1 MKVLL
6 VRPEAP
12 NLLSFT
18 KILDNEPL
26 ELEYLHTV
34 LMARGHQDRIFDG
47 LVEQKT
53 FLEVLKEESPDVIAV
68 TGYITQENLMKRYVA
83 LAKAYNPKIISVLGG
98 VHVQLNYERFYDS
111 QVDYM
116 LRSEAVSVFCDL
128 LDRLISPTE
137 DFSGLNGLVYHENGT
152 WHVNALVPMCI
163 DDLPIPDRSHFYT
176 HKKHYRY
183 LDLTEVATIK
193 TAFSCPH
200 TCNFCYC
207 TQLAGGRYQM
217 RNLDLVMAEIEGL
230 DCQNVQIVDDDFLVY
245 AERCYDFIGRLKAAG
260 IEKTFI
266 CYARAD
272 DVIRD
277 PELIKALAEV
287 GFKYFLVGLEA
298 IDDAVLSDMNKQTT
312 EDMNRR
318 CVEIIQGTS
327 AQCIALMIISHEAK
341 IGDFER
347 LYSWVDR
354 VGLKFV
360 TVSIFTPI
368 PGTPL
373 YEQHKDALISD
384 NIEDWDFLHLVLEP
398 TQMTRAQFYRQYYL
412 LFIKLYK
419 LAKKTGFY
427 DFMDLKYYRNL
438 LGNYL
443 KRKMRT

>member
-26 ELEYLHTV
+26 ELEYLHTA
-34 LMARGHQDRIFDG
+34 LAAKGHSDVIFDG
-47 LVEQKT
+47 LIEKET
-53 FLEVLKEESPDVIAV
+53 LKQVIQREKPDVIAI
-68 TGYITQENLMKRYVA
+68 TGYITQEKLMKRYCD
-83 LAKAYNPKIISVLGG
+83 LAKALDSKIITVLGG
-98 VHVQLNYERFYDS
+98 VHIQLNYERFYDS

-116 LRSEAVSVFCDL
+116 CRSESVEVLGEL
-128 LDRLISPTE
+128 LDKLEQRKE
-137 DFSGLNGLVYHENGT
+137 DFEDLNGLVYRRQGSWTLNP
-152 WHVNALVPMCI
+152 LVPISI

-176 HKKHYRY
+176 HRKAYRY

-207 TQLAGGRYQM
+207 TQLAGGNYQP
-217 RNLDLVMAEIEGL
+217 RNLDLVMAEIQGL
-230 DCQNVQIVDDDFLVY
+230 DCQNVQIVDDDFLVN
-245 AERCYDFIGRLKAAG
+245 AKRCWDFVDRLKAAG

-272 DVIRD
+272 DIVRD
-277 PELIKALAEV
+277 PELIAALSEV

-298 IDDAVLSDMNKQTT
+298 IDDAVLSGMNKQTT

-318 CVEIIQGTS
+318 CVEIIEGTS
-327 AQCIALMIISHEAK
+327 AQCIALMILSHEATEA
-341 IGDFER
+341 DFNL
-347 LYSWVDR
+347 LYDWVVAR
-354 VGLKFV
+354 GLKFV

-373 YEQHKDALISD
+373 YEQYKDELTSD
-384 NIEDWDFLHLVLEP
+384 DIEDWDFLHLVLEP
-398 TQMTRAQFYRQYYL
+398 THMSKSQFYRFYYQ
-412 LFIKLYK
+412 LFMKLYR
-419 LAKKTGFY
+419 LAKKTGIY
-427 DFMDLKYYRNL
+427 DFMDVKYYKNL
-438 LGNYL
+438 LGSYL
-443 KRKMRT
+443 KRKMRS